1 MKRQFLV
8 LSGLTMAAMTEPI
21 GFREAIARALEQQPQ
36 AKAAHAAISLAEG
49 HRDEVRAE
57 ALPQLSLQLSHL
69 WLEASTA
76 QLSSTLG
83 AAVLTVPLV
92 QPRAWANWAEA
103 THEVGVAT
111 YQAAEVRR
119 QVALT
124 AGRAWISV
132 VVANHALATRRE
144 ALNTAQA
151 HLAFT
156 RGRLAGGAGNQLDVL
171 RAQRELAVV
180 QTLVEHAEASV
191 TRAQESLGVALGLDA
206 QATVDEQS
214 FEEVCARDWPGEL
227 GAARPDR
234 ERLIEAAEAT
244 QREVDHAYTDY
255 LPSVAVQAQAFAQDV
270 PTATL
275 PITGA
280 GWFAQVLVSLPLYD
294 GGRRYALEHQ
304 RRARRDQAFA
314 QAVAAQLASEAERR
328 TGLDAQAHA
337 HTVLSRSKEAAQLAH
352 LALEL
357 TQQRYHQGLGTD
369 LDVIDALREARDADL
384 NVAAAEDQLDLAA
397 LDVLAATGRLF

>member
-1 MKRQFLV
+1 MTHQYLA
-8 LSGLTMAAMTEPI
+8 LCGLTMTAMTEPV

-36 AKAAHAAISLAEG
+36 ARSARATIGLAEG

-57 ALPQLSLQLSHL
+57 SLPHLSMQLSHL
-69 WLEASTA
+69 WLEANATR
-76 QLSSTLG
+76 LSSTLG

-103 THEVGVAT
+103 THEVGVAKSE
-111 YQAAEVRR
+111 AAEVRR

-132 VVANHALATRRE
+132 VVATHALATRRE

-151 HLAFT
+151 HLTFT
-156 RGRLAGGAGNQLDVL
+156 RGRFFGGAGNQLDVV

-180 QTLVEHAEASV
+180 QALVEHAEASL
-191 TRAQESLGVALGLDA
+191 TRAKETLGVALGLDTEI
-206 QATVDEQS
+206 TVDEAS
-214 FEEVCARDWPGEL
+214 FEEISSRDWPVEVGD
-227 GAARPDR
+227 ARPDL
-234 ERLIEAAEAT
+234 ERSVEAARAR
-244 QREVDHAYTDY
+244 QHEVDHAYTDY

-275 PITGA
+275 PVTGA

-304 RRARRDQAFA
+304 RRARRELAVA
-314 QAVAAQLASEAERR
+314 QATSAQLVSDAERR
-328 TGLDAQAHA
+328 SGLDAQVHA
-337 HTVLSRSKEAAQLAH
+337 RNALSRSHEAAQLAH

>member
-1 MKRQFLV
+1 MKHQYLA
-8 LSGLTMAAMTEPI
+8 LCGLTMTAMTEPV

-36 AKAAHAAISLAEG
+36 AKSAGAAISLAEG

-57 ALPQLSLQLSHL
+57 SLPQLSMQLSHL
-69 WLEASTA
+69 WLEANTTH
-76 QLSSTLG
+76 LSSTLG
-83 AAVLTVPLV
+83 AAVLNVPLV

-103 THEVGVAT
+103 THDVGVAR
-111 YQAAEVRR
+111 YEVAELRR

-132 VVANHALATRRE
+132 VVATHALATRRE
-144 ALNTAQA
+144 ALSTAQA
-151 HLAFT
+151 HLTFT
-156 RGRLAGGAGNQLDVL
+156 RGRLAGGAGNQLDVV

-180 QTLVEHAEASV
+180 QALVEHAEASL
-191 TRAQESLGVALGLDA
+191 TRARETLGVTLGLDA
-206 QATVDEQS
+206 EVSVDEAS
-214 FEEVCARDWPGEL
+214 FEEISSCDWPDAL
-227 GAARPDR
+227 GDARPDR
-234 ERLIEAAEAT
+234 ERLAEAAIAT
-244 QREVDHAYTDY
+244 QHEVDHGYTDY

-275 PITGA
+275 PVAGP
-280 GWFAQVLVSLPLYD
+280 GWFAQVLISLPLYD
-294 GGRRYALEHQ
+294 GGRRYALDHQ
-304 RRARRDQAFA
+304 RRARRDQAVA
-314 QAVAAQLASEAERR
+314 QAKFAQLASDAERR

-337 HTVLSRSKEAAQLAH
+337 RNVLSRSKEAAQLAR